1 MWRKIPLS
9 FKFNPQGIKKLNGAI
24 DKAFKETVE
33 AYGDECKAAIE
44 SPIWEWTGTIT
55 HRENGEIVGS
65 PRNAVDTRDLI
76 DSQQEPEFEGDK
88 ATIEWTSDHAGI
100 VHEGYVDHSIY
111 PARPWT
117 EEAARNT
124 DFEGIMGEALKRELS

>member
-1 MWRKIPLS
+1 MWRKTRLS
-9 FKFNPQGIKKLNGAI
+9 FKLNAAGMKKLNGAI

-33 AYGDECKAAIE
+33 AYGDECKSAIE
-44 SPIWEWTGTIT
+44 SPIWEWTDKIT

-65 PRNAVDTRDLI
+65 PRNSVDMGDLI
-76 DSQQEPEFEGDK
+76 NSQQEPEFDGDK
-88 ATIEWTSDHAGI
+88 ATIEWTSDHAGT
-100 VHEGYVDHSIY
+100 VHEGYVDQSIY

-124 DFEGIMGEALKRELS
+124 DFEGIMGEVLKRELS